1 MSSSDPSYMPH
12 AISPKAALTRLRGQ
26 NPLFL
31 IGGLIAAWRA
41 RWTLRSAEAVG
52 PYTRLW
58 GRLVVRNDGK
68 IWVGDHVRLVGAI
81 TAIELGTG
89 DGGCLEIGDHVFINY
104 GSSIA
109 AMKYVR
115 IGSNCSIGTYAIIID
130 NNFHRIEPDRRR
142 EMPESAPVILEEN
155 VWLGSRVTVL
165 PGVTI
170 GRDSVVGA
178 GSVVTHSIP
187 PRSLAAGVPARVLK
201 TL

>member
-1 MSSSDPSYMPH
+1 MDSSDQSFMRNTGTDRNLL
-12 AISPKAALTRLRGQ
+12 ARLRRQ
-26 NPLFL
+26 NPFFL
-31 IGGLIAAWRA
+31 IGGLIAAWHA
-41 RWTLRSAEAVG
+41 RWSLRSAETLG
-52 PYTRLW
+52 PYSRLW
-58 GRLVVRNDGK
+58 GRVVVRNLGRLR
-68 IWVGDHVRLVGAI
+68 IGNRVRLVGSI

-89 DGGCLEIGDHVFINY
+89 VDGCLEIGDNVFINY
-104 GSSIA
+104 GTSIA
-109 AMKYVR
+109 AMQYVR
-115 IGSNCSIGTYAIIID
+115 IGANCSIGTYAIIID

-170 GRDSVVGA
+170 GRDSVIGA

-187 PRSLAAGVPARVLK
+187 ARSLAAGVPAKVLK